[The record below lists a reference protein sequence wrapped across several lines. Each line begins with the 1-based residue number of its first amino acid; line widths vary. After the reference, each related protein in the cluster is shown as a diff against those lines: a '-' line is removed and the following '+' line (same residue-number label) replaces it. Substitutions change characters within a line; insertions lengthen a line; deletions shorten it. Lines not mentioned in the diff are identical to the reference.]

1 MTEKLFVG
9 GYAVRRE
16 GKLGSS
22 CMSKLP
28 GDESLHT
35 RGTDLYKCSR
45 EGRETTPISLLMI
58 ALLLAIRPFAM
69 EKKWM
74 GLESRAFAKVFI

>member
-22 CMSKLP
+22 SMSKLP
-28 GDESLHT
+28 GDESLHI
-35 RGTDLYKCSR
+35 RRTDLYKYSR
-45 EGRETTPISLLMI
+45 EGKETAPISLLMI
-58 ALLLAIRPFAM
+58 PLLLATCPFAV

-74 GLESRAFAKVFI
+74 GLESRAFVKVFI